1 MSLASTRLSL
11 SLTCF
16 WNCDV
21 FFAPDLRSKQ
31 YLPQKSLDSHRMTSS
46 NPKKSAPGGS
56 GSPTDRQIVC
66 SNRRARHEYDILD
79 EIDCGI
85 VLSGSEVKSVRNNKI
100 SIEEAY
106 ARVDGGEVWL
116 VDCDIAEYAQASIYN
131 HARQRK
137 RKLLLRRRE
146 IHKFAENGEND
157 GLTLI
162 PLAVFF
168 QRGLVKIRLGLCKG
182 RKLHDKRQ
190 KMKENDDRR
199 EMREARFRK

>member
-1 MSLASTRLSL
+1 MA
-11 SLTCF
+11 
-16 WNCDV
+16 
-21 FFAPDLRSKQ
+21 
-31 YLPQKSLDSHRMTSS
+31 SS
-46 NPKKSAPGGS
+46 NPKKPASRSSADS
-56 GSPTDRQIVC
+56 SERQIVC

-106 ARVDGGEVWL
+106 ARVDNDEVWL
-116 VDCDIAEYAQASIYN
+116 VDCDIAEYAQASITN

-146 IHKFAENGEND
+146 IHKFAESAESD
-157 GLTLI
+157 GLTLV
-162 PLAVFF
+162 PLSVFF

-190 KMKENDDRR
+190 KMKEQDDRR
-199 EMREARFRK
+199 EMREARSSSGSSRRGSHK